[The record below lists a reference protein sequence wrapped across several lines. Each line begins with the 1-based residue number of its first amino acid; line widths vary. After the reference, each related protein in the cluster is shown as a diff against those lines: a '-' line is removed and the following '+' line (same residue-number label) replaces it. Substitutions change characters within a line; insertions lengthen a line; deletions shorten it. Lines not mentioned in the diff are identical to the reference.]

1 MRLIPFAFALGL
13 AFGQQLH
20 LKVDN
25 IELYE
30 PTKCSVQRSEWD
42 LLADAKARV

>member
-1 MRLIPFAFALGL
+1 MRLIALTLGL

-30 PTKCSVQRSEWD
+30 PTKCSVRRSEWD
-42 LLADAKARV
+42 PLIDAKARV

>member
-1 MRLIPFAFALGL
+1 MRFIALTLTL
-13 AFGQQLH
+13 AYGQQLH

-30 PTKCSVQRSEWD
+30 PSKCSVRRSQWD
-42 LLADAKARV
+42 PLPDAKARV